1 MKRGRLHRHGI
12 TLLLALVIP
21 LGAGIGLARATVTDS
36 TGSLADSVV
45 VYKTKRELHLLKDTD
60 TLRTYIIA
68 LGKNPVGAKDRQG
81 DAKTPEGRYV
91 IDWHNP
97 NSKYYLS
104 LHISYP
110 GPADR
115 QRAARLGMDPGG
127 DIMIHGLAPKY
138 ARVGRKHRL
147 YDWTN
152 GCIAVTNEEMD
163 EIWGMVKDGTPI
175 IIYP

>member
-1 MKRGRLHRHGI
+1 
-12 TLLLALVIP
+12 
-21 LGAGIGLARATVTDS
+21 
-36 TGSLADSVV
+36 
-45 VYKTKRELHLLKDTD
+45 
-60 TLRTYIIA
+60 
-68 LGKNPVGAKDRQG
+68 VGAKERQG

-97 NSKYYLS
+97 QSKYRRS

-115 QRAARLGMDPGG
+115 ERAAARGIDPGG
-127 DIMIHGLAPKY
+127 DIMIHGLAPKFAHY
-138 ARVGRKHRL
+138 GRRHRL
-147 YDWTN
+147 FDWTN